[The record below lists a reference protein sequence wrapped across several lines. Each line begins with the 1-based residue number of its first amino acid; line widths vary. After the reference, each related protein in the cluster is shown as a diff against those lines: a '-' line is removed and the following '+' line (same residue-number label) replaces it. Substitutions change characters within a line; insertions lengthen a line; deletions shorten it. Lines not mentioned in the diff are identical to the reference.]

1 MAYCSYNH
9 TFSSTISGLQSSI
22 LCLERVLWIQINY
35 LQPEMQSISTVDEL
49 TFRQWLGHHYIMFLW
64 ILYSGDG
71 SWVIKDTFLY
81 NQHRIVH
88 QVIYSTSSDVS
99 ARQDVD
105 QGFVLAGNMVF
116 PVLVLA

>member
-1 MAYCSYNH
+1 
-9 TFSSTISGLQSSI
+9 
-22 LCLERVLWIQINY
+22 
-35 LQPEMQSISTVDEL
+35 MQSVSTVDEL

-116 PVLVLA
+116 PVLVLARNVEGTVRILWYEISFIFMF